1 MNPLLL
7 ALVLTA
13 APEAATVALTPQQAT
28 VRRMTVD
35 DCVRE
40 ALKESGTLMEAKGKV
55 TEWKG
60 KLLEVESVYWP
71 KLSGL
76 AYIAPVY
83 GLKLAPGASVTDMPH
98 PRYESDWQNIGSWG
112 PYTKLELTLAQPL
125 YTFGRQPAGEKAAAN
140 RLEVEKARYLA
151 TRNTVALEVRRYY
164 YLHLFARSMQP
175 ALDQAK
181 GILDEA
187 WKSAQEAYAESNGS
201 VTQVDLQK
209 LRYGGSIL
217 AKGMVQADI
226 GQKLAL
232 AALKHTMGMSQ
243 DTQIELVE
251 EALPPLPETPLP
263 PLTHFLAKAAE
274 QRPEMAQIKYGTE
287 AAKWFARSEALSSM
301 PTAFVAFQLDLNWSP
316 RRPTEWEAFAYD
328 RFNTITPG
336 IAAGLQF
343 DVDARKTW
351 ARYEGAKGLIE
362 QVEGLKKFAATGI
375 PVEVRKAYD
384 DAVQADQ
391 LTRLSADGSNA
402 GKKWLVFAG
411 TGYVA
416 GTGEAKDLLEGLV
429 VYLGARQS
437 YFESLQASHFA
448 RANLLYVTGETGVD

>member
-1 MNPLLL
+1 
-7 ALVLTA
+7 
-13 APEAATVALTPQQAT
+13 
-28 VRRMTVD
+28 MTVD

-40 ALKESGTLMEAKGKV
+40 ALKESGLVREADGKV
-55 TEWKG
+55 TEWRG

-71 KLSGL
+71 KLMGL

-83 GLKLAPGASVTDMPH
+83 GLKLAPGASTSDYPH

-125 YTFGRQPAGEKAAAN
+125 YTFGRQPAGEKAAFH
-140 RLEVEKARYLA
+140 RTEVEKARYQV

-164 YLHLFARSMQP
+164 YLYLFARSMRP

-181 GILDEA
+181 SILDEA
-187 WKSAQEAYAESNGS
+187 WAAAQKAYAESDGS

-209 LRYGGSIL
+209 LKYGGTVL
-217 AKGMVQADI
+217 AKGMIQADI
-226 GQKLAL
+226 GEKLAL
-232 AALKHTMGMSQ
+232 AALKHTMGMPQ
-243 DTQIELVE
+243 DANIELADEV
-251 EALPPLPETPLP
+251 LPPLPETSLP
-263 PLTHFLAKAAE
+263 ALNHFIAKAAE
-274 QRPEMAQIKYGTE
+274 HRPEMLQITHGTE

-336 IAAGLQF
+336 LAAGFQF
-343 DVDARKTW
+343 DVDPRKTW

-375 PVEVRKAYD
+375 PMEVRKAYD
-384 DAVQADQ
+384 DTVQADTMTK
-391 LTRLSADGSNA
+391 LGSDASNA

-411 TGYVA
+411 TAYLA

-429 VYLGARQS
+429 VYLTGRQG
-437 YFESLQASHFA
+437 YFESLQQSHFA
-448 RANLLYVTGETGVD
+448 RAQLLYVTGETGVD